1 MPKTAE
7 APKKSVKAP
16 VKAAPAKKAPVKK
29 VEAKEASD
37 RGPTIR
43 QKVFDLLYKSSE
55 GLTGGEIKE
64 ALEINTVPMLLKD
77 EGVCENPRIKRI
89 KVEGTRGV
97 KYMLTPRGRKAVEK
111 GTIDSEPAASSTGE
125 EWPEGR

>member
-1 MPKTAE
+1 MPKTE
-7 APKKSVKAP
+7 APAKKSVK
-16 VKAAPAKKAPVKK
+16 KAAPAKKEAPVKK
-29 VEAKEASD
+29 AAAAEEKES

-89 KVEGTRGV
+89 KVEGVRGV

-111 GTIDSEPAASSTGE
+111 DTVDSEPAASSTGE